1 MTISV
6 WLLMPS
12 WPVRWPCYFIYTA
25 YRLKGNPPQA
35 FQAPCRPVNNTM
47 KKETRL
53 SASLEDYLEVIAL
66 IIQDKKVA
74 RAKEIAARLQVSR
87 SSVTEAFR
95 ALAKKKLINYAPYEV
110 ITLTDKGQAVAEDI
124 ILRHHALKDFFI
136 KVLDVDEKIADIGAC
151 RIEHAAPR
159 DIIDRMI
166 RFVQFLEKCPRGGTD
181 WITSFSIFCKNGKIS
196 DDCQACI
203 AKCLGK

>member
-1 MTISV
+1 
-6 WLLMPS
+6 
-12 WPVRWPCYFIYTA
+12 
-25 YRLKGNPPQA
+25 
-35 FQAPCRPVNNTM
+35 M

>member
-1 MTISV
+1 
-6 WLLMPS
+6 
-12 WPVRWPCYFIYTA
+12 
-25 YRLKGNPPQA
+25 
-35 FQAPCRPVNNTM
+35 M

-74 RAKEIAARLQVSR
+74 RAKEIAARLHVSR

-136 KVLDVDEKIADIGAC
+136 KVLDVDEKLADIGAC

>member
-1 MTISV
+1 
-6 WLLMPS
+6 MPFYAS
-12 WPVRWPCYFIYTA
+12 W
-25 YRLKGNPPQA
+25 
-35 FQAPCRPVNNTM
+35 RPVYHTM